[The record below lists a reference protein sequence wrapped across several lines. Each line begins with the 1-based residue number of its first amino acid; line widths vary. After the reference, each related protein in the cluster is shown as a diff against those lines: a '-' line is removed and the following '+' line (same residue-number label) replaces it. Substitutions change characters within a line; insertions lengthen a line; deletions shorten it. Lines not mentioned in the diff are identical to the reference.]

1 MWLWIVMGV
10 WASFMAARGAN
21 VIREARKTIKEARY
35 EENGD
40 AAKKVAERLNAAE
53 KSLLEAIP
61 AEKKHG
67 AFSSLSRL
75 LCLSLISDFLFP
87 GRSSRTTNPE
97 IRIQKQILM
106 QSPMPSSSSSSPAAL
121 FLRPFLRLCGTAAA
135 EECARYRAAAA
146 ALRHASISFSAVAR
160 SKGLERGSVS
170 YPPRP

>member
-1 MWLWIVMGV
+1 MFFSLSP
-10 WASFMAARGAN
+10 ASHRKLPLESAARECMCCTHFPSFSTEGIS
-21 VIREARKTIKEARY
+21 VQKKSKKTKKE
-35 EENGD
+35 
-40 AAKKVAERLNAAE
+40 KQQ
-53 KSLLEAIP
+53 SCIP

-146 ALRHASISFSAVAR
+146 ALRHASISLSAVAR